1 KPGKL
6 TDVEYRHIMEHP
18 VTGARILGPLMR
30 DAPVALA
37 IVRSHHER
45 LDGKGFPD
53 GLKGDE
59 IPLEVRIV
67 TVADSFD
74 AMTSLRPYRPAAPAC
89 AGSSAR
95 TSRRKSSRAGRWR
108 SVCGPGS
115 TARPSSSDATRG
127 RRDPNSRRP
136 RSPRCAAQAAT

>member
-1 KPGKL
+1 
-6 TDVEYRHIMEHP
+6 

-74 AMTSLRPYRPAAPAC
+74 AMTSLRPYRPALSVVNAMEQLEEGKGVQFDQGAVQ
-89 AGSSAR
+89 AFL
-95 TSRRKSSRAGRWR
+95 RAFPDAA
-108 SVCGPGS
+108 SLPVASPE
-115 TARPSSSDATRG
+115 ARPLHLPTPVAV
-127 RRDPNSRRP
+127 RRS
-136 RSPRCAAQAAT
+136 